1 MKEYTLDDAQAVTND
16 LSDISLFLNS
26 TSCRENEALQAI
38 IWERLQSQ
46 IEHLQSV
53 LSFIEMQPLLKAH
66 LLKEQS
72 HQALN

>member
-1 MKEYTLDDAQAVTND
+1 MKEYTLDAAQAVAND

-46 IEHLQSV
+46 IEHLQSL
-53 LSFIEMQPLLKAH
+53 LSFIQMQPTLKA
-66 LLKEQS
+66 EQI
-72 HQALN
+72 HQSLN

>member
-1 MKEYTLDDAQAVTND
+1 
-16 LSDISLFLNS
+16 
-26 TSCRENEALQAI
+26 
-38 IWERLQSQ
+38 RLQSQ